1 MQKILLTSAG
11 FTRKLAETFLEM
23 LNKKAEEAKIL
34 FIPAAASY
42 RDDAREGIGVCA
54 HELGQMG
61 IKQEY
66 IFAYNLDYLLSKGY
80 ERTYSGYVSNV
91 PRQFRL
97 LEVKEVL
104 EFDAIVVCGGYSEFL
119 LKQINRTGFDEV
131 LKEAV
136 QQGVPY
142 VGISAGSMVAAGNF
156 ASGLK
161 LIENAVQVHCEAGTP
176 CGEITHDGIIEL
188 RNEQAI
194 LVDEGKKMVV
204 GCL

>member
-42 RDDAREGIGVCA
+42 RDDAREGIAVCA

-80 ERTYSGYVSNV
+80 ERTYSGCVSDV

-97 LEVKEVL
+97 LEV
-104 EFDAIVVCGGYSEFL
+104 
-119 LKQINRTGFDEV
+119 
-131 LKEAV
+131 KEAV